1 MMVDHMTSRRQHK
14 GRRQHDA
21 LVPIRSDRLRA
32 AMELG
37 EWTVTRLA
45 KRLGRKENPQ
55 TVHYLA
61 QGDGLKRCRTSRRGA
76 RAKLLDVTEDCPAN
90 GPDARHEHV
99 ARTGAAVCLDARA
112 QKDRSEPGGRSGGT
126 RPSACVDP
134 HSGTV
139 A

>member
-61 QGDGLKRCRTSRRGA
+61 QGDGLKRCRTSRRVA
-76 RAKLLDVTEDCPAN
+76 LAKLLDVTEDWLAGGDYGVPLPPVLPLLKELESSPRVMLA
-90 GPDARHEHV
+90 
-99 ARTGAAVCLDARA
+99 
-112 QKDRSEPGGRSGGT
+112 GGRGFDRCSLGVG
-126 RPSACVDP
+126 RDLAKD
-134 HSGTV
+134 
-139 A
+139 AKRA

>member
-45 KRLGRKENPQ
+45 KRLGRNENPQ

-61 QGDGLKRCRTSRRGA
+61 QGDGVKRCRASRRSALA
-76 RAKLLDVTEDCPAN
+76 RLLDVTEDWLAGGEDGGPLPALLPLLKELE
-90 GPDARHEHV
+90 GSP
-99 ARTGAAVCLDARA
+99 
-112 QKDRSEPGGRSGGT
+112 PGVLGVW
-126 RPSACVDP
+126 RPFRW
-134 HSGTV
+134 G
-139 A
+139 